1 MWSLYDGC
9 WFFFIYAFLGW
20 CCEVVYAAAQHGV
33 FVNRGFLNGPVCPIY
48 GFGLCLVTAVLYP
61 VRGNL
66 ALLFPG
72 SVLLTSALELAA
84 GFLVEK
90 LFHHRW
96 WDYSNRPLN
105 IGGYVCLLFSLL
117 WGLAC
122 VLVVDVVH
130 PIIARFV
137 AAVPRS
143 LGLVLLCVFGVTLL
157 LDLAI
162 TVMNVRKLNRR
173 LCALD
178 EAAERMRGLSD
189 GIGGGLAGGTIA
201 VKKRAEAIRTALRQQ
216 ERGPGAVE
224 RRLLRAFPN
233 LHSRRHAEA
242 LEELKRHL
250 HKLRG
255 GQRAGEGDE
264 TDDGAPRGA
273 SAGLRP
279 ERPAEGKENVPWN

>member
-1 MWSLYDGC
+1 M
-9 WFFFIYAFLGW
+9 
-20 CCEVVYAAAQHGV
+20 
-33 FVNRGFLNGPVCPIY
+33 
-48 GFGLCLVTAVLYP
+48 
-61 VRGNL
+61 
-66 ALLFPG
+66 
-72 SVLLTSALELAA
+72 
-84 GFLVEK
+84 
-90 LFHHRW
+90 
-96 WDYSNRPLN
+96 
-105 IGGYVCLLFSLL
+105 LFSLL

-250 HKLRG
+250 HKMRG

>member
-66 ALLFPG
+66 ALLFLG
-72 SVLLTSALELAA
+72 SVLLASALELAA
-84 GFLVEK
+84 GFLMEK

-96 WDYSNRPLN
+96 WDDSNRPLN

-143 LGLVLLCVFGVTLL
+143 PGVVLLCVFGVTLL

-189 GIGGGLAGGTIA
+189 GIGSGLAGRNHRREEAGGGHPRRAAAAGT
-201 VKKRAEAIRTALRQQ
+201 
-216 ERGPGAVE
+216 RGGRRGAPVAARFPE
-224 RRLLRAFPN
+224 FAFPAA
-233 LHSRRHAEA
+233 R
-242 LEELKRHL
+242 
-250 HKLRG
+250 
-255 GQRAGEGDE
+255 
-264 TDDGAPRGA
+264 RGA
-273 SAGLRP
+273 GGAQTP
-279 ERPAEGKENVPWN
+279 PA